1 MSISSGGHSL
11 RATLSAADA
20 SRNPI
25 RAEANA
31 RPRLLV
37 VDDISDNRSILKR
50 RFESR
55 GFDVT
60 EAESGFAAIELIEND
75 AFDLVLLDVM
85 MPGIDGIE
93 TLKRI
98 RSQRSASAL
107 PVIMVTA
114 KSESGN
120 IVEALEQGANDYVT
134 KPVDFAVALARVNT
148 QISRRRAEQQV
159 VSANEELRKANE
171 DLEGRVEERTR
182 RLIDANQ
189 RLKKEISDREE
200 LQARSQYL
208 AYHDSMTGL
217 GNRLLFKEQLEEALE
232 DVTLTPHPLA
242 VLFLDL
248 DGFKAVN
255 DDLGHA
261 AGDETLRAMAD
272 ILLKQSRGINVI
284 CRYGGDEFAVL
295 LVETSKSGARL
306 YADRIRYVLSTWTFA
321 HGRRVTASF
330 GIASLPEDVAPAADE
345 LIRAADEA
353 LYAAKRAGKN
363 RVSVHEDIGAA
374 PGVRPGA

>member
-1 MSISSGGHSL
+1 MPKRASGSETPAARRIKRKILVAITLTAFLPMLVVAYLVYSYAFPLLDAQTQERDLPWMLVMLCGTGLLMASGSFMLWDLATSVVRHADATAGSRTVPKPGTPTPVASPETAAVQQYVQQSDEVDSL
-11 RATLSAADA
+11 MQSFSRMLVTIEQQAADV
-20 SRNPI
+20 N
-25 RAEANA
+25 EYA
-31 RPRLLV
+31 RRLDTAYKDLE
-37 VDDISDNRSILKR
+37 STSAQLKEFSFKDEVTGLYNR
-50 RFESR
+50 RFFS
-55 GFDVT
+55 
-60 EAESGFAAIELIEND
+60 
-75 AFDLVLLDVM
+75 
-85 MPGIDGIE
+85 
-93 TLKRI
+93 I
-98 RSQRSASAL
+98 R
-107 PVIMVTA
+107 
-114 KSESGN
+114 
-120 IVEALEQGANDYVT
+120 
-134 KPVDFAVALARVNT
+134 
-148 QISRRRAEQQV
+148 
-159 VSANEELRKANE
+159 
-171 DLEGRVEERTR
+171 
-182 RLIDANQ
+182 
-189 RLKKEISDREE
+189 
-200 LQARSQYL
+200 
-208 AYHDSMTGL
+208 
-217 GNRLLFKEQLEEALE
+217 LEEE
-232 DVTLTPHPLA
+232 VSRYRRFNHPVSV
-242 VLFLDL
+242 VLLDL

-345 LIRAADEA
+345 A

>member
-1 MSISSGGHSL
+1 MPKRAPASETPAARRIKRKILVAITLTAFLPMLVVAYLVYSYAFPLLDAQTQERDLPWMLVMLCGTGLLMASGSFMLWDLATSVVRHADATAGSRTVPKPGTPTPVASPETAAVQQYVQQSDEVDSL
-11 RATLSAADA
+11 MQSFSRMLVTIEQQAADV
-20 SRNPI
+20 N
-25 RAEANA
+25 EYA
-31 RPRLLV
+31 RRLDTAYKDLE
-37 VDDISDNRSILKR
+37 STSAQLKEFSFKDEVTGLYNR
-50 RFESR
+50 RFFS
-55 GFDVT
+55 
-60 EAESGFAAIELIEND
+60 
-75 AFDLVLLDVM
+75 
-85 MPGIDGIE
+85 
-93 TLKRI
+93 I
-98 RSQRSASAL
+98 R
-107 PVIMVTA
+107 
-114 KSESGN
+114 
-120 IVEALEQGANDYVT
+120 
-134 KPVDFAVALARVNT
+134 
-148 QISRRRAEQQV
+148 
-159 VSANEELRKANE
+159 
-171 DLEGRVEERTR
+171 
-182 RLIDANQ
+182 
-189 RLKKEISDREE
+189 
-200 LQARSQYL
+200 
-208 AYHDSMTGL
+208 
-217 GNRLLFKEQLEEALE
+217 LEEE
-232 DVTLTPHPLA
+232 VSRYRRFNHPVSV
-242 VLFLDL
+242 VLLDL